1 VGQILGMLA
10 HTSAH
15 QLPPASTSDHG
26 VEGIRLAQH
35 PEWLFLYAEAARLA
49 FADRA
54 LYIADP
60 AFVAAP
66 AGDWRS
72 LVHPTY
78 MRSRAAMIGP
88 QAMKE
93 APAGDP
99 AVFSERQSGLG
110 RSRWPYVAMAEQPEV
125 GTSHI
130 SIIDGFGQ
138 ALAMTTSIEAAF
150 GARRMVTTD
159 PRRPGGFLLNNQLTD
174 FSFMPADTSGKPVAN
189 RAEPGKRPRSS
200 MSPLLVFDAQTGDLV
215 MSLGS
220 PGGSQ
225 IIHYVAKTLYG
236 MVHWGLSP
244 QQAIDLPNVGFFNGP
259 LLLEEGRFATSVMQA
274 LRLRGLEVRETAL
287 TSGIHALRKSSQ
299 GIEGGA
305 DARREGL
312 VAGD

>member
-1 VGQILGMLA
+1 
-10 HTSAH
+10 
-15 QLPPASTSDHG
+15 
-26 VEGIRLAQH
+26 
-35 PEWLFLYAEAARLA
+35 
-49 FADRA
+49 
-54 LYIADP
+54 
-60 AFVAAP
+60 
-66 AGDWRS
+66 
-72 LVHPTY
+72 
-78 MRSRAAMIGP
+78 
-88 QAMKE
+88 
-93 APAGDP
+93 
-99 AVFSERQSGLG
+99 
-110 RSRWPYVAMAEQPEV
+110 
-125 GTSHI
+125 
-130 SIIDGFGQ
+130 
-138 ALAMTTSIEAAF
+138 MTTSIEAAF

-259 LLLEEGRFATSVMQA
+259 LLLEEGRFAPSVTQA